1 MEISEFGNT
10 SGTGAW
16 HIVKLMLLV
25 LIREVNR
32 LFYPSQYL
40 VHVGYHINMC
50 WFIHATA
57 LNRGLAVWASF
68 YHRKKLGHMIE
79 MSQDP
84 GLSIFFHLVPIKG
97 FFLLLLIPRVFFGW
111 GGFSLFNMTR
121 HLFFLVIK
129 QLLNSLLYRNKT
141 NEAWFLAFSSSSIM
155 HGYTHGEIINI
166 KNLQRKTQKQLK
178 TFFGV
183 HCTELVL
190 ITLTTPHSGIL
201 PLYDIP
207 AAFSVQLY

>member
-84 GLSIFFHLVPIKG
+84 GLSILFHLVPIKG

-129 QLLNSLLYRNKT
+129 LLMCIEIKQMRHGFWPLVVPASCMVILMGKSLISKMYKGKHRNNWKLFLVST
-141 NEAWFLAFSSSSIM
+141 ARNWF
-155 HGYTHGEIINI
+155 
-166 KNLQRKTQKQLK
+166 
-178 TFFGV
+178 
-183 HCTELVL
+183 
-190 ITLTTPHSGIL
+190 
-201 PLYDIP
+201 
-207 AAFSVQLY
+207 